1 MLQLAGASAL
11 VANTTFGQGDGPI
24 IANVACSGTQNTLM
38 DCQFNTTH
46 GCVHGN
52 DMALRCTA
60 TGTGEFSST
69 PTITVSSV

>member
-24 IANVACSGTQNTLM
+24 VANVACSGTQNTLM

-69 PTITVSSV
+69 PVSSV